1 MYRQSLPPVAE
12 AAERARSW
20 ARKTASRHHPELAA
34 RCERVVSRLVA
45 NAVPRTPE
53 DGVIAVTIT
62 PSAGRLRVEVHDP
75 GEPVGG
81 DEKDEWSEV
90 SELTPWYGSSRTRNG
105 HVTWAE
111 LKGPAP

>member
-1 MYRQSLPPVAE
+1 MYKRTLPGLPE
-12 AAERARSW
+12 AADKVRSW
-20 ARKTASRHHPELAA
+20 ARSTASRHRPELAD

-45 NAVPRTPE
+45 NAVPRTPK

>member
-1 MYRQSLPPVAE
+1 MYKRTLPGLPE
-12 AAERARSW
+12 AADKVRSW
-20 ARKTASRHHPELAA
+20 ARSTASRHRPELAD

-62 PSAGRLRVEVHDP
+62 PSVSRLRVEVHDP